1 MKKTAVVSVL
11 LLAACSST
19 PKVDSLPAVDSLPV
33 SQSSETN
40 SSPAITHPDEKKT
53 LVSSADIETGKLV
66 DGASKLESEMRELEG
81 QSVYFDFDRYVVKP
95 EYRDIVQ
102 KQAEFI
108 KANKD
113 AMVTIEGNA
122 DERGSSEYN
131 LALGDKRAN
140 AVRKNLEL
148 LGIPR
153 DQVKTISFGEEKSQ
167 ISCHEEKCWQE
178 NRRADFVHKHN

>member
-1 MKKTAVVSVL
+1 MKKTTVVLVL

-19 PKVDSLPAVDSLPV
+19 PKVGSLPVVDSLPV

-40 SSPAITHPDEKKT
+40 SSSAITHPDEKKT
-53 LVSSADIETGKLV
+53 LVSSADIEARKLA
-66 DGASKLESEMRELEG
+66 DGASKLESEIRELEG

-95 EYRDIVQ
+95 EYRNVVQ

-108 KANKD
+108 KGNN

-153 DQVKTISFGEEKSQ
+153 AQIKTISFGEEKSQ

-178 NRRADFVHKHN
+178 SRRADFVHKHN